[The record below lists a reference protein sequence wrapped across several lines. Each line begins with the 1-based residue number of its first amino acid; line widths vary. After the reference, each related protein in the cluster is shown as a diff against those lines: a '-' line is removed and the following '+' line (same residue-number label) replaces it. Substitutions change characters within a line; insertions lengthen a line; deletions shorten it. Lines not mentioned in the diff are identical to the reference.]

1 MQIGY
6 SSYALKMVDVF
17 DAVPRIREIGYD
29 AFEVCARDGWQTEAA
44 RFDSNSRKKLA
55 SVIREQGFPSP
66 VLVDGIDICAPEG
79 EREAMFKRAT
89 DTFQLARDLM
99 FDDTTPIISTTAGP
113 SLPEWESGKEYTKD
127 AFLRFGDL
135 AAESGV
141 IIAVEPHADTEFET
155 PEKAA
160 WMMNETRHPNLKLD
174 YDISHFHVE
183 GSTIARSTE
192 LCAPD
197 TAMIHVKDGY
207 KQHGRTRFQ
216 LTGAGSLD
224 LAEFLGS
231 VKDAGLQMPIF
242 VEVSQQQ
249 SGQTDYDP
257 WWTAEF
263 CFDALDR
270 ARSEVA
276 AR

>member
-1 MQIGY
+1 
-6 SSYALKMVDVF
+6 
-17 DAVPRIREIGYD
+17 
-29 AFEVCARDGWQTEAA
+29 
-44 RFDSNSRKKLA
+44 
-55 SVIREQGFPSP
+55 
-66 VLVDGIDICAPEG
+66 
-79 EREAMFKRAT
+79 
-89 DTFQLARDLM
+89 
-99 FDDTTPIISTTAGP
+99 
-113 SLPEWESGKEYTKD
+113 
-127 AFLRFGDL
+127 
-135 AAESGV
+135 
-141 IIAVEPHADTEFET
+141 
-155 PEKAA
+155 
-160 WMMNETRHPNLKLD
+160 
-174 YDISHFHVE
+174 
-183 GSTIARSTE
+183 
-192 LCAPD
+192 
-197 TAMIHVKDGY
+197 MIHVKDGY